1 MKLNIEKSII
11 LLLIW
16 NKTDRNPFA
25 LKIEGLNKP
34 QPNHGINVMRPTG
47 WENKIYNYNDL
58 FVCLLYIYG
67 LI

>member
-16 NKTDRNPFA
+16 NKKTDRNPFA

-47 WENKIYNYNDL
+47 WEKQDL
-58 FVCLLYIYG
+58 QL
-67 LI
+67 